1 MAEKKNENKEENKH
15 TIEQGLHDIEE
26 LVEKLREPDT
36 SLEESFKLYEEGLN
50 KVKAVNAEIDR
61 IEKKMKVLSEEN

>member
-1 MAEKKNENKEENKH
+1 MAEKKNENNEEKL

>member
-1 MAEKKNENKEENKH
+1 MAEKKNENKEEKL